1 MFLSTARLG
10 TDVLLS
16 LRSLFILDAVFNVL
30 PVYSYSLQPQNAQV
44 FVNAYGDSKH
54 PPPLLAS

>member
-30 PVYSYSLQPQNAQV
+30 PVYSYSLQPQVMYHN
-44 FVNAYGDSKH
+44 
-54 PPPLLAS
+54 